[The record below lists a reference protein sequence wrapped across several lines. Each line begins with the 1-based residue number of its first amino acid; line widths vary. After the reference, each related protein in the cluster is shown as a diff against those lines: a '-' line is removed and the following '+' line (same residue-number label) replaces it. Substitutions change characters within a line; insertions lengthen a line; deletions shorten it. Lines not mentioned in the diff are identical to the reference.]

1 MGKTA
6 EPAPNLWHSRN
17 KFRLRTIFISSADE
31 KQSGYA
37 IPILFVKEVDDNGPN
52 DEYVK
57 GNG

>member
-1 MGKTA
+1 MKY
-6 EPAPNLWHSRN
+6 
-17 KFRLRTIFISSADE
+17 ISSADE